1 MALNEN
7 LLLES
12 RFKKTLIR
20 IESLNWNTENPVGA
34 IDGYVTGGSISV
46 DGNSSTRRTG
56 TLTVALVDNNYR
68 LKDSDNILA
77 LNKKIKISV
86 YSEDLVADKR
96 LGDDY
101 INKRWYPLGIF
112 IITKPVT
119 NISDSS
125 SQVTLTIQDKM
136 CLHNGSVSG
145 MINAPTRFDIEHS
158 AEGINRR
165 NEVYATCVPLF
176 KKISFET
183 RATTIP
189 AFLSEFKK
197 GAYQK
202 FELANQPLYF
212 QLLQFLTEAQSA
224 NEQGAYTSA
233 FKKANKTFGEILDA
247 ITEEKLLISDIIKY
261 TAIEIAGESPGKII
275 ISDIPDKVKCPIKIK
290 DGSYPLANGKTENVH
305 VNFANEDGSASSS
318 PAGYGIGYK
327 MIPYIYPDKLTM
339 QAGSN
344 ATKVYDKC
352 NEALGG
358 NYEYFYDVNGFF
370 HFQEVKNYKYN
381 RTPALADILDS
392 DYKRSYNK
400 SAIVFDFSRDDLIAT
415 YSNSMDW
422 TNIKN
427 DITVSNTYNGKFICY
442 HVVLDKKPKYKVDL
456 IVPKPKEDSS
466 SDNDTCIMDWRERL
480 VHEYDTGNYTFCGRF
495 STKND
500 FYDKLANSNFG
511 SAALNNFIKEA
522 STSGKGVIWI
532 MDDDPS
538 GYYKIGYS
546 ASGTTTQQK
555 FPLTYLSASDIQRN
569 EIIPDYYTE
578 IKNIWI
584 NEYFKDS
591 QLHPKSMFAEHYYNF
606 DIIESEQ
613 LRQFAVYNIGRRT
626 YAKNDTTIKSLMPTK
641 ISDYFVV
648 TDEIKDDAEMHK
660 YWFSPDCTILMKS
673 DNSQTGYE
681 KEQQFPLYGNIY
693 NDAFSAVKQLLFAKT
708 TYNDQ
713 VTVTSAPFYYLEPNR
728 RVKAYYPKASINGFY
743 MIQKINFN
751 FNETGLMT
759 CNLTEARQELV
770 DGSWTPTKRGVQV
783 GSSGSDTVTFTKTG
797 TLPAYV
803 SYDSSK
809 QALSFSNTKVNG
821 YQEFYSVK
829 YDASTET
836 LILSQQAEQY

>member
-96 LGDDY
+96 LGDNY

-119 NISDSS
+119 SISDSS

-165 NEVYATCVPLF
+165 NEVYSTCVPLF

-183 RATTIP
+183 RAETIS

-247 ITEEKLLISDIIKY
+247 VTEEKLLISDIIKY

-275 ISDIPDKVKCPIKIK
+275 ISDVPDKVKCPIKIK
-290 DGSYPLANGKTENVH
+290 DGPYPLANGKTENVH

-466 SDNDTCIMDWRERL
+466 SGNDTCVMDWRERL

-500 FYDKLANSNFG
+500 FYDKLANNNFG

-546 ASGTTTQQK
+546 ASGTTTQGK

-660 YWFSPDCTILMKS
+660 YWFSPDRTILMKS

-770 DGSWTPTKRGVQV
+770 DESWTPTKRGVQV
-783 GSSGSDTVTFTKTG
+783 AVEAI
-797 TLPAYV
+797 P
-803 SYDSSK
+803 
-809 QALSFSNTKVNG
+809 
-821 YQEFYSVK
+821 
-829 YDASTET
+829 
-836 LILSQQAEQY
+836 

>member
-1 MALNEN
+1 
-7 LLLES
+7 
-12 RFKKTLIR
+12 
-20 IESLNWNTENPVGA
+20 
-34 IDGYVTGGSISV
+34 
-46 DGNSSTRRTG
+46 
-56 TLTVALVDNNYR
+56 
-68 LKDSDNILA
+68 
-77 LNKKIKISV
+77 
-86 YSEDLVADKR
+86 
-96 LGDDY
+96 
-101 INKRWYPLGIF
+101 
-112 IITKPVT
+112 
-119 NISDSS
+119 
-125 SQVTLTIQDKM
+125 
-136 CLHNGSVSG
+136 
-145 MINAPTRFDIEHS
+145 
-158 AEGINRR
+158 
-165 NEVYATCVPLF
+165 
-176 KKISFET
+176 
-183 RATTIP
+183 
-189 AFLSEFKK
+189 
-197 GAYQK
+197 
-202 FELANQPLYF
+202 
-212 QLLQFLTEAQSA
+212 
-224 NEQGAYTSA
+224 
-233 FKKANKTFGEILDA
+233 
-247 ITEEKLLISDIIKY
+247 
-261 TAIEIAGESPGKII
+261 
-275 ISDIPDKVKCPIKIK
+275 
-290 DGSYPLANGKTENVH
+290 
-305 VNFANEDGSASSS
+305 
-318 PAGYGIGYK
+318 

-381 RTPALADILDS
+381 RTPALADIVDS

-466 SDNDTCIMDWRERL
+466 SDSDTCAMDWRERL

-500 FYDKLANSNFG
+500 FYNKLANNNFG
-511 SAALNNFIKEA
+511 STALNDFIKEA

-538 GYYKIGYS
+538 GYYKIGHR
-546 ASGTTTQQK
+546 ASGTTTQEK
-555 FPLTYLSASDIQRN
+555 FPLTYLPASDIQRN

-660 YWFSPDCTILMKS
+660 YWFSPDRTILMKS
-673 DNSQTGYE
+673 DNSKTGYE

-770 DGSWTPTKRGVQV
+770 E
-783 GSSGSDTVTFTKTG
+783 
-797 TLPAYV
+797 A
-803 SYDSSK
+803 
-809 QALSFSNTKVNG
+809 
-821 YQEFYSVK
+821 
-829 YDASTET
+829 
-836 LILSQQAEQY
+836 